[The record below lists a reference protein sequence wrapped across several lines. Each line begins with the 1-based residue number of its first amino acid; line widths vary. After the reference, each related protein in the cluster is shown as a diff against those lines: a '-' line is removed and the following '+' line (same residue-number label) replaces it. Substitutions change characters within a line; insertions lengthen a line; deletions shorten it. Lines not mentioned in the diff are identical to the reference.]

1 MQEVYAAGRR
11 NPYEPP
17 DIHMAVTKEKWQFN
31 GVVRLTR
38 IGVSFVI
45 FTVVIGFAAINTGN
59 NSLYI
64 GLSFMLGCLLLSG
77 VASKD
82 GLKMLR
88 VEFDGVDE
96 AWAMRPAHGRLR
108 IRNRSRI
115 WNVRDVI
122 ITSEE
127 LAAPIFLP
135 LIKRGEEIT
144 AHAMFSFRRRGL
156 TQLTRIDLYTRYPFG
171 FFLKKRRPRLTGD
184 VIVFPR
190 LLGDDIPRD
199 RFRPDRGELHS
210 ANRIGGGTD
219 IHSFRDYVRG
229 DSLRRV
235 HWKKSASLGRWI
247 IKQTEIETGRSLH
260 IVVDPY
266 LPRDVSEESF
276 EEMISEAATFLD
288 EALRSGLEVSFSIPH
303 VTLRSDRDG
312 AVSMFR
318 ALALLESTRE
328 PVAQPVDRDSVIFTV
343 APEAG
348 SRVSGVGA

>member
-1 MQEVYAAGRR
+1 M
-11 NPYEPP
+11 P
-17 DIHMAVTKEKWQFN
+17 VTKEKWQFD

-38 IGVSFVI
+38 IGTSFVI

-59 NSLYI
+59 NALYI
-64 GLSFMLGCLLLSG
+64 GLSLMLGCLLLSG
-77 VASKD
+77 IASKD
-82 GLKMLR
+82 GLKQLV

-122 ITSEE
+122 ITSDE
-127 LAAPIFLP
+127 LAAPLSLP
-135 LIKRGEEIT
+135 LINRREEIIV
-144 AHAMFSFRRRGL
+144 HAMFSFRRRGL
-156 TQLTRIDLYTRYPFG
+156 TQLTRVDLYTRFPFG

-184 VIVFPR
+184 VVVFPR
-190 LLGDDIPRD
+190 LLGDEVPHD
-199 RFRPDRGELHS
+199 RFRPNRGDLQS

-247 IKQTEIETGRSLH
+247 IKQTEVETGRSVH

-266 LPRDVSEESF
+266 RPPQVSEESF

-288 EALRSGLEVSFSIPH
+288 DALKSGLEVVFSIPH
-303 VTLRSDRDG
+303 VTLRSDREG

-318 ALALLESTRE
+318 ALALLEATRE
-328 PVAQPVDRDSVIFTV
+328 PVAQTVDRDSVIFTV
-343 APEAG
+343 APTVG
-348 SRVSGVGA
+348 SRESGVGA

>member
-1 MQEVYAAGRR
+1 MQ
-11 NPYEPP
+11 PP
-17 DIHMAVTKEKWQFN
+17 DIHMPVTKEKWQFD

-38 IGVSFVI
+38 VGTSFVV
-45 FTVVIGFAAINTGN
+45 FTIVIGFAAINTGN
-59 NSLYI
+59 NPLYI
-64 GLSFMLGCLLLSG
+64 GLSLMLGCLLLSG
-77 VASKD
+77 IASKG
-82 GLKMLR
+82 GLKQL
-88 VEFDGVDE
+88 VVTFDGVDE

-108 IRNRSRI
+108 ICNRSRI

-122 ITSEE
+122 VTSDE
-127 LAAPIFLP
+127 LAVPVCIP
-135 LIKRGEEIT
+135 MIKRGEEVI

-156 TQLTRIDLYTRYPFG
+156 TQLTRVDLYTRYPFG
-171 FFLKKRRPRLTGD
+171 FFLKKRRPQLTGD

-199 RFRPDRGELHS
+199 RFRPVRGELKS
-210 ANRIGGGTD
+210 ANRIGGGSD
-219 IHSFRDYVRG
+219 IHSFRDFVRG

-247 IKQTEIETGRSLH
+247 IKQTEVETGRSVH

-266 LPRDVSEESF
+266 QPRDVSEESF

-288 EALRSGLEVSFSIPH
+288 DALKSGLEVAFSIPH

-318 ALALLESTRE
+318 ALALLEATRE
-328 PVAQPVDRDSVIFTV
+328 PVAQTVDRHSVVFTV
-343 APEAG
+343 T
-348 SRVSGVGA
+348 RVAARSSAGVGA